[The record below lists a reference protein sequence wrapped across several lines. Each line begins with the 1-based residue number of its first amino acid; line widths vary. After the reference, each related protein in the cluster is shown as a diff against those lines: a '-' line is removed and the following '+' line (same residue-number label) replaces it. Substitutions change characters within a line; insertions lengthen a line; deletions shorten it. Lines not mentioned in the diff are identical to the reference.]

1 MCRILTLVSAT
12 FILALHSLGVDG
24 GLKEWR
30 NNIIYHV
37 YPRSFKDSNGD
48 GVGDLPGITSK
59 LEHVKDTGADTLYLS
74 PIYSSPMKD
83 FGYDVSNHKD
93 IAVEY
98 GTLEDFD
105 GLIAKAKELG
115 LKVLLDFVPNHT
127 SDEHE
132 WFKKSID
139 RIAPYDDYYI
149 WRDAKNGSNGERLP
163 PNNWLSYMAGS
174 AWEWNEKRQ
183 QYYYHAFVPGQP
195 DLNYR
200 NPKVKQEM
208 DGVLLFWLRKGVD
221 GFRVDAPNFLME
233 DAELRDEPKTGALVP
248 EREHDS
254 LYHIYTRSL
263 NECYPVIE
271 SWRNLLDDYSSK
283 SHTSL
288 KYLILEAWAPI
299 DHAMGYYNV
308 GVDPFNFML
317 LFNVSRNSTPSE
329 FKRVISTWLNAIP
342 DSEVTNWIIG
352 NHDHH
357 RVASKFS
364 KIDERTDQMPMLA
377 MILPGIVMVYNG
389 EEIGMLDR
397 KFTYEETVDP
407 YGCQAGRERYHLY
420 ERDAGRTPFQW
431 DQTTSAGFSN
441 NTKTWLPVNENYKTL
456 NLALQKKA
464 ENSHYKIFQALTSL
478 KRFSPVL
485 KSGTTE
491 ILATDD
497 VLGIVRRLEGHRPI
511 TLLINFSNSLTKI
524 DAQSW
529 LNIPEGVVVY
539 TTSLGSGLEKG
550 TTLNSSKLEL
560 KGAVS
565 VVLM

>member
-1 MCRILTLVSAT
+1 MCQILTLASAA

-48 GVGDLPGITSK
+48 GIGDLPGITSK
-59 LEHVKDTGADTLYLS
+59 LKHVKDAGADTLYLS
-74 PIYSSPMKD
+74 PIYPSPMKD
-83 FGYDVSNHKD
+83 FGYDISNFTD
-93 IAVEY
+93 ISDEY
-98 GTLEDFD
+98 GSLDDFD
-105 GLIAKAKELG
+105 KLVDRARELG
-115 LKVLLDFVPNHT
+115 LKILLDFVPNHT

-139 RIAPYDDYYI
+139 RIAPYDDYYV
-149 WRDAKNGSNGERLP
+149 WRDAKNGSNGEKLP
-163 PNNWLSYMAGS
+163 PNNWLSHFGDS

-183 QYYYHAFVPGQP
+183 QYYYHAFVAGQP

-200 NPKVKQEM
+200 NPQVKQEM
-208 DGVLLFWLRKGVD
+208 DEVLLFWLRKGVD
-221 GFRVDAPNFLME
+221 GFRVDAPNFLFE
-233 DAELRDEPKTGALVP
+233 DAELRDEPKSDLLVP
-248 EREHDS
+248 ATDYWS

-263 NECYPVIE
+263 NESHPIIA
-271 SWRNLLDDYSSK
+271 SWRNLLDDYSSE
-283 SHTSL
+283 SHTNT
-288 KYLILEAWAPI
+288 KYLILEAWSPM
-299 DHAMGYYNV
+299 DHTMGYYNV
-308 GVDPFNFML
+308 GADPFNFML

-329 FKRVISTWLNAIP
+329 FKKVISTWLNAIP
-342 DSEVTNWIIG
+342 DGEVTNWIIG
-352 NHDHH
+352 NHDNH
-357 RVASKFS
+357 RVASKYS
-364 KIDERTDQMPMLA
+364 KIDERTNQMTMLA
-377 MILPGIVMVYNG
+377 MILPGIVMVYYG
-389 EEIGMLDR
+389 DEIGMLDR
-397 KFTYEETVDP
+397 KFTYEEGVDP
-407 YGCQAGRERYHLY
+407 YGCQAGRERFHLY
-420 ERDAGRTPFQW
+420 ERDSSRTPFQW
-431 DQTTSAGFSN
+431 DESTSAGFSN

-511 TLLINFSNSLTKI
+511 TLLINFSDSLTKI

-539 TTSLGSGLEKG
+539 TASLGSGLEKG
-550 TTLNSSKLEL
+550 TTLNSSELDL

-565 VVLM
+565 VLLM